1 MNSKDRLEID
11 INCDMGEAFGRY
23 DLAENPAIFR
33 YITSCNIACGFHAGD
48 PVVMERTLQMARE
61 ANVAVGAHPS
71 YPDLQGFGRRYMK
84 IKSSD
89 LKSMIKYQVAAIAG
103 MATSIGISLSHVKP
117 HGALYNFAADD
128 TAESHTI
135 LEALIE
141 LGGNVP
147 LMGLSGSAMETAANE
162 VGYPFIREA
171 FGDRRYNEE
180 GRLVSRS
187 HPDAVIES
195 PKEVT
200 DQVFN
205 IIKSKRV
212 RTLEGKT
219 IALLA
224 QSICVHGDHPRVLD
238 VLKAIDDMLT
248 LQKIQKQ
255 TWVH

>member
-1 MNSKDRLEID
+1 MNSIEKFEID

-23 DLAENPAIFR
+23 QLAEDPAIFN

-48 PVVMERTLQMARE
+48 PIVMERTLLLARE

-84 IKSSD
+84 IKASD
-89 LKSMIKYQVAAIAG
+89 LKSMIKYQVAALSG
-103 MATSIGISLSHVKP
+103 MAGSLGMKLSHVKP

-128 TAESHTI
+128 HAESYSI
-135 LEALIE
+135 IEALIE

-147 LMGLSGSAMETAANE
+147 LMGLSGSAMETAAE
-162 VGYPFIREA
+162 ELEYPFIREA
-171 FGDRRYNEE
+171 FADRRYNEG

-187 HPDAVIES
+187 HPHAVIAN
-195 PKEVT
+195 PKEAT

-224 QSICVHGDHPRVLD
+224 QSICVHGDHPKVLD

-248 LQKIQKQ
+248 LQKIQKK

>member
-1 MNSKDRLEID
+1 MNSNEKLEID

-23 DLAENPAIFR
+23 QLAEDPAIFN

-48 PVVMERTLQMARE
+48 PVVMERTLLLAKD
-61 ANVAVGAHPS
+61 ADVAVGAHPS

-89 LKSMIKYQVAAIAG
+89 LKSMIKYQVAALAG
-103 MATSIGISLSHVKP
+103 MASSIGINLSHVKP
-117 HGALYNFAADD
+117 HGALYNSAADSL
-128 TAESHTI
+128 AESHTI
-135 LEALIE
+135 IEALVE
-141 LGGNVP
+141 LGNNVP
-147 LMGLSGSAMETAANE
+147 LMGLSGSAMETAAAE

-171 FGDRRYNEE
+171 FADRRYTDL

-187 HPDAVIES
+187 HPDAVIED
-195 PKEVT
+195 PNAAA

-224 QSICVHGDHPRVLD
+224 QSICVHGDHPKILD

-248 LQKIQKQ
+248 LQKIKKQ
-255 TWVH
+255 TWAH